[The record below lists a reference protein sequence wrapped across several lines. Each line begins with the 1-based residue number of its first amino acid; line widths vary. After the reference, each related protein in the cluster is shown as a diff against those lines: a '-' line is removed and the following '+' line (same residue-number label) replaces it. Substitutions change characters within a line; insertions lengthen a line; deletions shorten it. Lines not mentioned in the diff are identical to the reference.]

1 MGNKQKAK
9 KFNKLKIIALYELTA
24 SFLVIL
30 STIYTSLVVTKFIFL
45 PLNFFLAMFGIFG
58 GLLLFKNKK
67 NGLYLSFTW
76 AFLQIFIINVGEK
89 TLINLNQF
97 FYFTLTFIKVIK
109 LQNYPDI
116 IFLPNIIGILI
127 LILLIVFRKDL
138 YKK

>member
-67 NGLYLSFTW
+67 KRRP
-76 AFLQIFIINVGEK
+76 FLIYE
-89 TLINLNQF
+89 
-97 FYFTLTFIKVIK
+97 
-109 LQNYPDI
+109 
-116 IFLPNIIGILI
+116 
-127 LILLIVFRKDL
+127 RR
-138 YKK
+138 

>member
-1 MGNKQKAK
+1 
-9 KFNKLKIIALYELTA
+9 
-24 SFLVIL
+24 
-30 STIYTSLVVTKFIFL
+30 
-45 PLNFFLAMFGIFG
+45 MFGIFG